1 MALCDD
7 IIDYNKK
14 MESYIEKYGNENHVE
29 VKITSYGSGSQL
41 LLNYQKRKFD
51 VIFLDVSMP
60 EMDGFETAEE
70 IRKSDTD
77 VSIVFCTSYYTITN
91 AGKGFE
97 VAAEDFLSKPLLYR
111 KVENILNKI
120 YKKKLLN
127 AEEKLFLKCH
137 DGLITLQLSDIIYIQ
152 TEIIERIPPHLSSIN
167 VMTIFIPLLLNIIV
181 MAVCTDNL
189 YNDKKVIIGN
199 IWSVITI
206 SIVPIVMFLGTVCNI
221 VILENYLNVK
231 KIENEKKLQISEM
244 SLQYDY
250 YMKQSKDM
258 ENIRRLSHDIKNH
271 LEALKENIEPEQKI
285 EYINGIER
293 KLNKYQSYYKS
304 GNTFIDNL
312 LHTKRLEAIEKGI
325 EFKVFADFTEF
336 RQIRNEDLCV
346 IISNTIDNA
355 LRECRLMKEEN
366 PMVECLVQL
375 KAKKVKGFLSI
386 LCENSLRDS
395 QVRYLRENATLETSK
410 EDKKNHGFGV
420 KNIKSVVKDYG
431 GEVSF
436 SVLDDMFSVSVIIP
450 IEI

>member
-1 MALCDD
+1 MITYLLIDRKNSQSYRKKNWYSYVLCIGSIFLVRVMENGVSIHIAYNYITIV
-7 IIDYNKK
+7 IIAMFIGHFLFQRN
-14 MESYIEKYGNENHVE
+14 MKYCILIGC
-29 VKITSYGSGSQL
+29 IYLSISLLGQL
-41 LLNYQKRKFD
+41 LSC
-51 VIFLDVSMP
+51 IFLYP
-60 EMDGFETAEE
+60 F
-70 IRKSDTD
+70 
-77 VSIVFCTSYYTITN
+77 
-91 AGKGFE
+91 
-97 VAAEDFLSKPLLYR
+97 
-111 KVENILNKI
+111 
-120 YKKKLLN
+120 
-127 AEEKLFLKCH
+127 
-137 DGLITLQLSDIIYIQ
+137 
-152 TEIIERIPPHLSSIN
+152 LSSIN
-167 VMTIFIPLLLNIIV
+167 VITILIPLFLNIIV
-181 MAVCTDNL
+181 MAVCIDNL
-189 YNDKKVIIGN
+189 YNDKEVIIGN
-199 IWSVITI
+199 VWSVITI
-206 SIVPIVMFLGTVCNI
+206 LILPIVMLLGTVCNI

-250 YMKQSKDM
+250 YMRQSKDM

-271 LEALKENIEPEQKI
+271 LEALKEDVEPDQKI

-325 EFKVFADFTEF
+325 EFKAFVDFTEF
-336 RQIRNEDLCV
+336 KQVRNEDLCV

-366 PMVECLVQL
+366 PTVECLVQL

-386 LCENSLRDS
+386 LCENSLRES
-395 QVRYLRENATLETSK
+395 QVCYLRDNTTMETSK

-436 SVLDDMFSVSVIIP
+436 NVLDDMFSVSVIIP

>member
-1 MALCDD
+1 MVMMVIAESV
-7 IIDYNKK
+7 IIAGCLTLKK
-14 MESYIEKYGNENHVE
+14 
-29 VKITSYGSGSQL
+29 
-41 LLNYQKRKFD
+41 
-51 VIFLDVSMP
+51 
-60 EMDGFETAEE
+60 
-70 IRKSDTD
+70 
-77 VSIVFCTSYYTITN
+77 
-91 AGKGFE
+91 
-97 VAAEDFLSKPLLYR
+97 
-111 KVENILNKI
+111 
-120 YKKKLLN
+120 
-127 AEEKLFLKCH
+127 
-137 DGLITLQLSDIIYIQ
+137 
-152 TEIIERIPPHLSSIN
+152 IIERIPPHLSSIN

-271 LEALKENIEPEQKI
+271 LEVLKENIEPEQKI

>member
-1 MALCDD
+1 
-7 IIDYNKK
+7 
-14 MESYIEKYGNENHVE
+14 
-29 VKITSYGSGSQL
+29 
-41 LLNYQKRKFD
+41 
-51 VIFLDVSMP
+51 
-60 EMDGFETAEE
+60 
-70 IRKSDTD
+70 
-77 VSIVFCTSYYTITN
+77 
-91 AGKGFE
+91 
-97 VAAEDFLSKPLLYR
+97 
-111 KVENILNKI
+111 
-120 YKKKLLN
+120 
-127 AEEKLFLKCH
+127 
-137 DGLITLQLSDIIYIQ
+137 
-152 TEIIERIPPHLSSIN
+152 
-167 VMTIFIPLLLNIIV
+167 MTIFIPLLLNIIV

-271 LEALKENIEPEQKI
+271 LEVLKENIEPEQKI

-336 RQIRNEDLCV
+336 RQIRNEDLCQT
-346 IISNTIDNA
+346 SNYEVNKDVYRPIEVNCKVTKWMYNLIKEN
-355 LRECRLMKEEN
+355 LSEKQLNNMKEEY
-366 PMVECLVQL
+366 E
-375 KAKKVKGFLSI
+375 
-386 LCENSLRDS
+386 R
-395 QVRYLRENATLETSK
+395 RYIR
-410 EDKKNHGFGV
+410 HG
-420 KNIKSVVKDYG
+420 K
-431 GEVSF
+431 
-436 SVLDDMFSVSVIIP
+436 
-450 IEI
+450 

>member
-1 MALCDD
+1 
-7 IIDYNKK
+7 
-14 MESYIEKYGNENHVE
+14 
-29 VKITSYGSGSQL
+29 
-41 LLNYQKRKFD
+41 
-51 VIFLDVSMP
+51 
-60 EMDGFETAEE
+60 
-70 IRKSDTD
+70 
-77 VSIVFCTSYYTITN
+77 
-91 AGKGFE
+91 
-97 VAAEDFLSKPLLYR
+97 
-111 KVENILNKI
+111 
-120 YKKKLLN
+120 
-127 AEEKLFLKCH
+127 
-137 DGLITLQLSDIIYIQ
+137 
-152 TEIIERIPPHLSSIN
+152 
-167 VMTIFIPLLLNIIV
+167 
-181 MAVCTDNL
+181 
-189 YNDKKVIIGN
+189 
-199 IWSVITI
+199 
-206 SIVPIVMFLGTVCNI
+206 
-221 VILENYLNVK
+221 
-231 KIENEKKLQISEM
+231 M

-285 EYINGIER
+285 EYINGIEH

-336 RQIRNEDLCV
+336 RQVRNEDLCV

>member
-1 MALCDD
+1 MYGQSILKNLFSLLNILLITYLLLDQKQMHSNKRKNWYSYVLCLGSIYFVRVMENGVSLHIVYNYITIV
-7 IIDYNKK
+7 IIAMFIGHFLFQRN
-14 MESYIEKYGNENHVE
+14 MKYCILIGSIYLS
-29 VKITSYGSGSQL
+29 ITLLGQL
-41 LLNYQKRKFD
+41 LSCLFIYPNSSNSILAELPILYQVGMMLIAES
-51 VIFLDVSMP
+51 VI
-60 EMDGFETAEE
+60 
-70 IRKSDTD
+70 
-77 VSIVFCTSYYTITN
+77 IVGCLAI
-91 AGKGFE
+91 K
-97 VAAEDFLSKPLLYR
+97 
-111 KVENILNKI
+111 KVIDK
-120 YKKKLLN
+120 
-127 AEEKLFLKCH
+127 
-137 DGLITLQLSDIIYIQ
+137 
-152 TEIIERIPPHLSSIN
+152 IPPFLSSIN
-167 VMTIFIPLLLNIIV
+167 VITILIPLYLNIVV
-181 MAVCTDNL
+181 MAVCTDKL
-189 YNDKKVIIGN
+189 YNEKEIIIDN

-206 SIVPIVMFLGTVCNI
+206 MIVSMVMFLGTVCNI
-221 VILENYLNVK
+221 VILENYLNAK

-271 LEALKENIEPEQKI
+271 LEALKENVEPEQKI

-336 RQIRNEDLCV
+336 KQVRNEDLCV

-355 LRECRLMKEEN
+355 LRECQLMKEEN
-366 PMVECLVQL
+366 PTVECLVQL

-386 LCENSLRDS
+386 LCENSLRES
-395 QVRYLRENATLETSK
+395 QVCYLRENTTMETSK

-436 SVLDDMFSVSVIIP
+436 NVFDDMFSVSVIIP

>member
-1 MALCDD
+1 MYPYSGNTILAELPEIYQVGMMIVAEGVIVAGSLAL
-7 IIDYNKK
+7 
-14 MESYIEKYGNENHVE
+14 
-29 VKITSYGSGSQL
+29 
-41 LLNYQKRKFD
+41 KR
-51 VIFLDVSMP
+51 
-60 EMDGFETAEE
+60 
-70 IRKSDTD
+70 
-77 VSIVFCTSYYTITN
+77 
-91 AGKGFE
+91 
-97 VAAEDFLSKPLLYR
+97 
-111 KVENILNKI
+111 
-120 YKKKLLN
+120 
-127 AEEKLFLKCH
+127 
-137 DGLITLQLSDIIYIQ
+137 
-152 TEIIERIPPHLSSIN
+152 IIERIPPFLSSIN
-167 VMTIFIPLLLNIIV
+167 VITILIPLFLNIIV
-181 MAVCTDNL
+181 MAVCADNL
-189 YNDKKVIIGN
+189 YNDKNIIIGN

-206 SIVPIVMFLGTVCNI
+206 LIVPIVMFLGTVCNI

-271 LEALKENIEPEQKI
+271 LEALKGNVEPEQKI

-312 LHTKRLEAIEKGI
+312 LHTKRLEAIEKKI
-325 EFKVFADFTEF
+325 EFKVFADFAEF
-336 RQIRNEDLCV
+336 KQVRDEDLCT
-346 IISNTIDNA
+346 IISNVIDNA

-366 PMVECLVQL
+366 PTVECLVQL

-386 LCENSLRDS
+386 LCENSLRES
-395 QVRYLRENATLETSK
+395 QVHYLRENTTMETSK

-436 SVLDDMFSVSVIIP
+436 NVLDDMFSVSVIIP